1 MCGIVGYTGN
11 RQAAEILLDG
21 LSKLEYRGYDSA
33 GLAVRDGEKLAV
45 VVKAKGRLSNLSEK
59 VDGGKALK
67 GSCGIGHTRWATHG
81 EPSEKNAHPHVAGN
95 CTGSGAGEV
104 ESDVVGVH
112 NGIIENYAELKDKLS
127 RHGYRFYSDTD
138 TEVAIK
144 LVDYYY
150 KKYKMGPVDAIAKAM
165 VRIRGSYAL
174 ELMFKD
180 YPEQIWVA
188 RKDSPM
194 IIGVKDDESF
204 IASDVPAILKYTRNV
219 YYIGNLE
226 FACVKKGSVDFYD
239 LNGDIVKKD
248 TTEIHNLRVE
258 NQRLQKYIDE
268 YGPQSDGYSVEDISP
283 IMQLSLET
291 GTGEIRAYGISESRN
306 EMFAYN
312 KAVTHATANLRKKM
326 ELYIRYGIDMYNDEL
341 ETDDGSSISNK
352 TREQVVNACK
362 GIVEG
367 INIIKCQKYYNRY
380 KHMYR
385 YEVCVKYDK
394 ENIISNIKSQD
405 RQLLKKEKEFE
416 RDMMDAWDE
425 LDKYQSDKNKSENA
439 GISLEPNQDE

>member
-1 MCGIVGYTGN
+1 MKKFIFVLVTMF
-11 RQAAEILLDG
+11 
-21 LSKLEYRGYDSA
+21 
-33 GLAVRDGEKLAV
+33 AVTL
-45 VVKAKGRLSNLSEK
+45 
-59 VDGGKALK
+59 
-67 GSCGIGHTRWATHG
+67 TT
-81 EPSEKNAHPHVAGN
+81 
-95 CTGSGAGEV
+95 
-104 ESDVVGVH
+104 
-112 NGIIENYAELKDKLS
+112 YAS
-127 RHGYRFYSDTD
+127 
-138 TEVAIK
+138 
-144 LVDYYY
+144 
-150 KKYKMGPVDAIAKAM
+150 
-165 VRIRGSYAL
+165 
-174 ELMFKD
+174 
-180 YPEQIWVA
+180 
-188 RKDSPM
+188 
-194 IIGVKDDESF
+194 
-204 IASDVPAILKYTRNV
+204 
-219 YYIGNLE
+219 
-226 FACVKKGSVDFYD
+226 
-239 LNGDIVKKD
+239 KKD

-367 INIIKCQKYYNRY
+367 INVIKCQKYYNRY
-380 KHMYR
+380 KQMYR

-394 ENIISNIKSQD
+394 ENIISNIKSHD

-425 LDKYQSDKNKSENA
+425 LDKYQSDKKKSENA
-439 GISLEPNQDE
+439 EMPLEPNQDE

>member
-1 MCGIVGYTGN
+1 MKKFIFVLVTMF
-11 RQAAEILLDG
+11 
-21 LSKLEYRGYDSA
+21 
-33 GLAVRDGEKLAV
+33 AVTL
-45 VVKAKGRLSNLSEK
+45 
-59 VDGGKALK
+59 
-67 GSCGIGHTRWATHG
+67 TT
-81 EPSEKNAHPHVAGN
+81 
-95 CTGSGAGEV
+95 
-104 ESDVVGVH
+104 
-112 NGIIENYAELKDKLS
+112 YAS
-127 RHGYRFYSDTD
+127 
-138 TEVAIK
+138 
-144 LVDYYY
+144 
-150 KKYKMGPVDAIAKAM
+150 
-165 VRIRGSYAL
+165 
-174 ELMFKD
+174 
-180 YPEQIWVA
+180 
-188 RKDSPM
+188 
-194 IIGVKDDESF
+194 
-204 IASDVPAILKYTRNV
+204 
-219 YYIGNLE
+219 
-226 FACVKKGSVDFYD
+226 
-239 LNGDIVKKD
+239 KKD

-258 NQRLQKYIDE
+258 NQSLQKYIDE

-367 INIIKCQKYYNRY
+367 INVIKCQKYYNRY
-380 KHMYR
+380 KQMYR

-405 RQLLKKEKEFE
+405 KQLLKKEKEFE

-425 LDKYQSDKNKSENA
+425 LDKYQSDKKKSENA
-439 GISLEPNQDE
+439 EMPLEPNQDE

>member
-1 MCGIVGYTGN
+1 MKKFIFVLVTMF
-11 RQAAEILLDG
+11 
-21 LSKLEYRGYDSA
+21 
-33 GLAVRDGEKLAV
+33 AVTL
-45 VVKAKGRLSNLSEK
+45 
-59 VDGGKALK
+59 
-67 GSCGIGHTRWATHG
+67 TT
-81 EPSEKNAHPHVAGN
+81 
-95 CTGSGAGEV
+95 
-104 ESDVVGVH
+104 
-112 NGIIENYAELKDKLS
+112 YAS
-127 RHGYRFYSDTD
+127 
-138 TEVAIK
+138 
-144 LVDYYY
+144 
-150 KKYKMGPVDAIAKAM
+150 
-165 VRIRGSYAL
+165 
-174 ELMFKD
+174 
-180 YPEQIWVA
+180 
-188 RKDSPM
+188 
-194 IIGVKDDESF
+194 
-204 IASDVPAILKYTRNV
+204 
-219 YYIGNLE
+219 
-226 FACVKKGSVDFYD
+226 
-239 LNGDIVKKD
+239 KKD

-341 ETDDGSSISNK
+341 EPDDGSSISNK

-367 INIIKCQKYYNRY
+367 INVIKCQKYYNRY
-380 KHMYR
+380 KQMYR

-405 RQLLKKEKEFE
+405 KQLLKKEKEFE

-425 LDKYQSDKNKSENA
+425 LDKYQSDKKKLENTEMP
-439 GISLEPNQDE
+439 LEPNQDE

>member
-1 MCGIVGYTGN
+1 MKKFIFVLVTMF
-11 RQAAEILLDG
+11 
-21 LSKLEYRGYDSA
+21 
-33 GLAVRDGEKLAV
+33 AVTL
-45 VVKAKGRLSNLSEK
+45 
-59 VDGGKALK
+59 
-67 GSCGIGHTRWATHG
+67 TT
-81 EPSEKNAHPHVAGN
+81 
-95 CTGSGAGEV
+95 
-104 ESDVVGVH
+104 
-112 NGIIENYAELKDKLS
+112 YAS
-127 RHGYRFYSDTD
+127 
-138 TEVAIK
+138 
-144 LVDYYY
+144 
-150 KKYKMGPVDAIAKAM
+150 
-165 VRIRGSYAL
+165 
-174 ELMFKD
+174 
-180 YPEQIWVA
+180 
-188 RKDSPM
+188 
-194 IIGVKDDESF
+194 
-204 IASDVPAILKYTRNV
+204 
-219 YYIGNLE
+219 
-226 FACVKKGSVDFYD
+226 
-239 LNGDIVKKD
+239 KKD

-258 NQRLQKYIDE
+258 NQRLQKYIEE

-367 INIIKCQKYYNRY
+367 INVIKCQKYYNRY
-380 KHMYR
+380 KQMYR

-405 RQLLKKEKEFE
+405 KQLLKKEKEFE

-425 LDKYQSDKNKSENA
+425 LDKYQSDKKKSENA
-439 GISLEPNQDE
+439 EMPMEPNQDE

>member
-1 MCGIVGYTGN
+1 MKKFIFVLVTMF
-11 RQAAEILLDG
+11 
-21 LSKLEYRGYDSA
+21 
-33 GLAVRDGEKLAV
+33 AVTL
-45 VVKAKGRLSNLSEK
+45 
-59 VDGGKALK
+59 
-67 GSCGIGHTRWATHG
+67 TT
-81 EPSEKNAHPHVAGN
+81 
-95 CTGSGAGEV
+95 
-104 ESDVVGVH
+104 
-112 NGIIENYAELKDKLS
+112 YAS
-127 RHGYRFYSDTD
+127 
-138 TEVAIK
+138 
-144 LVDYYY
+144 
-150 KKYKMGPVDAIAKAM
+150 
-165 VRIRGSYAL
+165 
-174 ELMFKD
+174 
-180 YPEQIWVA
+180 
-188 RKDSPM
+188 
-194 IIGVKDDESF
+194 
-204 IASDVPAILKYTRNV
+204 
-219 YYIGNLE
+219 
-226 FACVKKGSVDFYD
+226 
-239 LNGDIVKKD
+239 KKD

-367 INIIKCQKYYNRY
+367 INFIKCQKYYNRY
-380 KHMYR
+380 KQMYR

-405 RQLLKKEKEFE
+405 KQLLKKEKEFE

-425 LDKYQSDKNKSENA
+425 LDKYQYDKKKSENA
-439 GISLEPNQDE
+439 GIPLEPNQDE

>member
-1 MCGIVGYTGN
+1 MKKFIFVLVTMF
-11 RQAAEILLDG
+11 
-21 LSKLEYRGYDSA
+21 
-33 GLAVRDGEKLAV
+33 AVTL
-45 VVKAKGRLSNLSEK
+45 
-59 VDGGKALK
+59 
-67 GSCGIGHTRWATHG
+67 TT
-81 EPSEKNAHPHVAGN
+81 
-95 CTGSGAGEV
+95 
-104 ESDVVGVH
+104 
-112 NGIIENYAELKDKLS
+112 YAS
-127 RHGYRFYSDTD
+127 
-138 TEVAIK
+138 
-144 LVDYYY
+144 
-150 KKYKMGPVDAIAKAM
+150 
-165 VRIRGSYAL
+165 
-174 ELMFKD
+174 
-180 YPEQIWVA
+180 
-188 RKDSPM
+188 
-194 IIGVKDDESF
+194 
-204 IASDVPAILKYTRNV
+204 
-219 YYIGNLE
+219 
-226 FACVKKGSVDFYD
+226 
-239 LNGDIVKKD
+239 KKD

-258 NQRLQKYIDE
+258 NQRLQKYIEE

-367 INIIKCQKYYNRY
+367 INVIKCQKNYNRY
-380 KHMYR
+380 KQMYR

-416 RDMMDAWDE
+416 RDMIDAWDE
-425 LDKYQSDKNKSENA
+425 LDKYQSDKKKSENVE
-439 GISLEPNQDE
+439 IPLEPNHDE

>member
-1 MCGIVGYTGN
+1 MKKFIFVLVTMF
-11 RQAAEILLDG
+11 
-21 LSKLEYRGYDSA
+21 
-33 GLAVRDGEKLAV
+33 AVTL
-45 VVKAKGRLSNLSEK
+45 
-59 VDGGKALK
+59 
-67 GSCGIGHTRWATHG
+67 TT
-81 EPSEKNAHPHVAGN
+81 
-95 CTGSGAGEV
+95 
-104 ESDVVGVH
+104 
-112 NGIIENYAELKDKLS
+112 YAS
-127 RHGYRFYSDTD
+127 
-138 TEVAIK
+138 
-144 LVDYYY
+144 
-150 KKYKMGPVDAIAKAM
+150 
-165 VRIRGSYAL
+165 
-174 ELMFKD
+174 
-180 YPEQIWVA
+180 
-188 RKDSPM
+188 
-194 IIGVKDDESF
+194 
-204 IASDVPAILKYTRNV
+204 
-219 YYIGNLE
+219 
-226 FACVKKGSVDFYD
+226 
-239 LNGDIVKKD
+239 KKD

-306 EMFAYN
+306 EMFALN

-367 INIIKCQKYYNRY
+367 INVIKCQKYYNRY
-380 KHMYR
+380 KQMYR

-405 RQLLKKEKEFE
+405 KQLLKKEKEFE

-425 LDKYQSDKNKSENA
+425 LDKYQSDKKKSENA
-439 GISLEPNQDE
+439 EMPFEPNQDE

>member
-1 MCGIVGYTGN
+1 MKKFIFVLVTMF
-11 RQAAEILLDG
+11 
-21 LSKLEYRGYDSA
+21 
-33 GLAVRDGEKLAV
+33 AVTL
-45 VVKAKGRLSNLSEK
+45 
-59 VDGGKALK
+59 
-67 GSCGIGHTRWATHG
+67 TT
-81 EPSEKNAHPHVAGN
+81 
-95 CTGSGAGEV
+95 
-104 ESDVVGVH
+104 
-112 NGIIENYAELKDKLS
+112 YAS
-127 RHGYRFYSDTD
+127 
-138 TEVAIK
+138 
-144 LVDYYY
+144 
-150 KKYKMGPVDAIAKAM
+150 
-165 VRIRGSYAL
+165 
-174 ELMFKD
+174 
-180 YPEQIWVA
+180 
-188 RKDSPM
+188 
-194 IIGVKDDESF
+194 
-204 IASDVPAILKYTRNV
+204 
-219 YYIGNLE
+219 
-226 FACVKKGSVDFYD
+226 
-239 LNGDIVKKD
+239 KKD

-258 NQRLQKYIDE
+258 NQRLQKYIEE

-367 INIIKCQKYYNRY
+367 INVIKCQKYYNRY
-380 KHMYR
+380 KQMYR

-425 LDKYQSDKNKSENA
+425 LDKYQSDKKKSENVE
-439 GISLEPNQDE
+439 IPLEPNHDE

>member
-1 MCGIVGYTGN
+1 MKKFIFVLVTMF
-11 RQAAEILLDG
+11 
-21 LSKLEYRGYDSA
+21 
-33 GLAVRDGEKLAV
+33 AVTL
-45 VVKAKGRLSNLSEK
+45 
-59 VDGGKALK
+59 
-67 GSCGIGHTRWATHG
+67 TT
-81 EPSEKNAHPHVAGN
+81 
-95 CTGSGAGEV
+95 
-104 ESDVVGVH
+104 
-112 NGIIENYAELKDKLS
+112 YAS
-127 RHGYRFYSDTD
+127 
-138 TEVAIK
+138 
-144 LVDYYY
+144 
-150 KKYKMGPVDAIAKAM
+150 
-165 VRIRGSYAL
+165 
-174 ELMFKD
+174 
-180 YPEQIWVA
+180 
-188 RKDSPM
+188 
-194 IIGVKDDESF
+194 
-204 IASDVPAILKYTRNV
+204 
-219 YYIGNLE
+219 
-226 FACVKKGSVDFYD
+226 
-239 LNGDIVKKD
+239 KKD

-367 INIIKCQKYYNRY
+367 INVIKCQKYYNRY
-380 KHMYR
+380 KQMYR

-425 LDKYQSDKNKSENA
+425 LDKYQSDKKKSENA
-439 GISLEPNQDE
+439 GIPLKPNQDE

>member
-1 MCGIVGYTGN
+1 MKKFIFVLVTMF
-11 RQAAEILLDG
+11 
-21 LSKLEYRGYDSA
+21 
-33 GLAVRDGEKLAV
+33 AVTL
-45 VVKAKGRLSNLSEK
+45 
-59 VDGGKALK
+59 
-67 GSCGIGHTRWATHG
+67 TT
-81 EPSEKNAHPHVAGN
+81 
-95 CTGSGAGEV
+95 
-104 ESDVVGVH
+104 
-112 NGIIENYAELKDKLS
+112 YAS
-127 RHGYRFYSDTD
+127 
-138 TEVAIK
+138 
-144 LVDYYY
+144 
-150 KKYKMGPVDAIAKAM
+150 
-165 VRIRGSYAL
+165 
-174 ELMFKD
+174 
-180 YPEQIWVA
+180 
-188 RKDSPM
+188 
-194 IIGVKDDESF
+194 
-204 IASDVPAILKYTRNV
+204 
-219 YYIGNLE
+219 
-226 FACVKKGSVDFYD
+226 
-239 LNGDIVKKD
+239 KKD

-291 GTGEIRAYGISESRN
+291 GTGEIRAYGVSESRN

-312 KAVTHATANLRKKM
+312 KAITHATANLRKKM

-367 INIIKCQKYYNRY
+367 INVIKCQKYYNRY
-380 KHMYR
+380 KQMYR

-425 LDKYQSDKNKSENA
+425 LDKYQSDKKKSENA
-439 GISLEPNQDE
+439 GIPSEPNQDE

>member
-1 MCGIVGYTGN
+1 MKKFIFVLVTMF
-11 RQAAEILLDG
+11 
-21 LSKLEYRGYDSA
+21 
-33 GLAVRDGEKLAV
+33 AVTL
-45 VVKAKGRLSNLSEK
+45 
-59 VDGGKALK
+59 
-67 GSCGIGHTRWATHG
+67 TT
-81 EPSEKNAHPHVAGN
+81 
-95 CTGSGAGEV
+95 
-104 ESDVVGVH
+104 
-112 NGIIENYAELKDKLS
+112 YAS
-127 RHGYRFYSDTD
+127 
-138 TEVAIK
+138 
-144 LVDYYY
+144 
-150 KKYKMGPVDAIAKAM
+150 
-165 VRIRGSYAL
+165 
-174 ELMFKD
+174 
-180 YPEQIWVA
+180 
-188 RKDSPM
+188 
-194 IIGVKDDESF
+194 
-204 IASDVPAILKYTRNV
+204 
-219 YYIGNLE
+219 
-226 FACVKKGSVDFYD
+226 
-239 LNGDIVKKD
+239 KKD

-367 INIIKCQKYYNRY
+367 INVIKCQKYYNRY
-380 KHMYR
+380 KQMYR

-405 RQLLKKEKEFE
+405 KQLLKKEKEFE

>member
-1 MCGIVGYTGN
+1 MKKFIFVLVTMF
-11 RQAAEILLDG
+11 
-21 LSKLEYRGYDSA
+21 
-33 GLAVRDGEKLAV
+33 AVTL
-45 VVKAKGRLSNLSEK
+45 
-59 VDGGKALK
+59 
-67 GSCGIGHTRWATHG
+67 TT
-81 EPSEKNAHPHVAGN
+81 
-95 CTGSGAGEV
+95 
-104 ESDVVGVH
+104 
-112 NGIIENYAELKDKLS
+112 YAS
-127 RHGYRFYSDTD
+127 
-138 TEVAIK
+138 
-144 LVDYYY
+144 
-150 KKYKMGPVDAIAKAM
+150 
-165 VRIRGSYAL
+165 
-174 ELMFKD
+174 
-180 YPEQIWVA
+180 
-188 RKDSPM
+188 
-194 IIGVKDDESF
+194 
-204 IASDVPAILKYTRNV
+204 
-219 YYIGNLE
+219 
-226 FACVKKGSVDFYD
+226 
-239 LNGDIVKKD
+239 KKD

-258 NQRLQKYIDE
+258 NQRLQKYIEE

-341 ETDDGSSISNK
+341 ETDDGSYISNK

-367 INIIKCQKYYNRY
+367 INVIKCQKYYNRY
-380 KHMYR
+380 KQMYR

-425 LDKYQSDKNKSENA
+425 LDKYQSDKKKSENA
-439 GISLEPNQDE
+439 EMPLEPNQDE

>member
-1 MCGIVGYTGN
+1 MKKFIFVLVTMF
-11 RQAAEILLDG
+11 
-21 LSKLEYRGYDSA
+21 
-33 GLAVRDGEKLAV
+33 AVTL
-45 VVKAKGRLSNLSEK
+45 
-59 VDGGKALK
+59 
-67 GSCGIGHTRWATHG
+67 TT
-81 EPSEKNAHPHVAGN
+81 
-95 CTGSGAGEV
+95 
-104 ESDVVGVH
+104 
-112 NGIIENYAELKDKLS
+112 YAS
-127 RHGYRFYSDTD
+127 
-138 TEVAIK
+138 
-144 LVDYYY
+144 
-150 KKYKMGPVDAIAKAM
+150 
-165 VRIRGSYAL
+165 
-174 ELMFKD
+174 
-180 YPEQIWVA
+180 
-188 RKDSPM
+188 
-194 IIGVKDDESF
+194 
-204 IASDVPAILKYTRNV
+204 
-219 YYIGNLE
+219 
-226 FACVKKGSVDFYD
+226 
-239 LNGDIVKKD
+239 KKD

-306 EMFAYN
+306 EMFALN

-367 INIIKCQKYYNRY
+367 INVIKCQKYYNRY
-380 KHMYR
+380 KQMYR

-405 RQLLKKEKEFE
+405 KQLLKKEKEFE

-425 LDKYQSDKNKSENA
+425 LDKYQYDKKKSENA
-439 GISLEPNQDE
+439 EMPLEPNQDE

>member
-1 MCGIVGYTGN
+1 MKKFIFVLVTM
-11 RQAAEILLDG
+11 
-21 LSKLEYRGYDSA
+21 
-33 GLAVRDGEKLAV
+33 LAVTL
-45 VVKAKGRLSNLSEK
+45 
-59 VDGGKALK
+59 
-67 GSCGIGHTRWATHG
+67 TT
-81 EPSEKNAHPHVAGN
+81 
-95 CTGSGAGEV
+95 
-104 ESDVVGVH
+104 
-112 NGIIENYAELKDKLS
+112 YAS
-127 RHGYRFYSDTD
+127 
-138 TEVAIK
+138 
-144 LVDYYY
+144 
-150 KKYKMGPVDAIAKAM
+150 
-165 VRIRGSYAL
+165 
-174 ELMFKD
+174 
-180 YPEQIWVA
+180 
-188 RKDSPM
+188 
-194 IIGVKDDESF
+194 
-204 IASDVPAILKYTRNV
+204 
-219 YYIGNLE
+219 
-226 FACVKKGSVDFYD
+226 
-239 LNGDIVKKD
+239 KKD

-367 INIIKCQKYYNRY
+367 INVIKCQKYYNRY
-380 KHMYR
+380 KQMYR

-405 RQLLKKEKEFE
+405 KQLLKKEKEFE

-425 LDKYQSDKNKSENA
+425 LDKYQSDKKKSENA
-439 GISLEPNQDE
+439 EMPLEPNQDE

>member
-1 MCGIVGYTGN
+1 MKKFIFVLVTMF
-11 RQAAEILLDG
+11 
-21 LSKLEYRGYDSA
+21 
-33 GLAVRDGEKLAV
+33 AVTL
-45 VVKAKGRLSNLSEK
+45 
-59 VDGGKALK
+59 
-67 GSCGIGHTRWATHG
+67 TT
-81 EPSEKNAHPHVAGN
+81 
-95 CTGSGAGEV
+95 
-104 ESDVVGVH
+104 
-112 NGIIENYAELKDKLS
+112 YAS
-127 RHGYRFYSDTD
+127 
-138 TEVAIK
+138 
-144 LVDYYY
+144 
-150 KKYKMGPVDAIAKAM
+150 
-165 VRIRGSYAL
+165 
-174 ELMFKD
+174 
-180 YPEQIWVA
+180 
-188 RKDSPM
+188 
-194 IIGVKDDESF
+194 
-204 IASDVPAILKYTRNV
+204 
-219 YYIGNLE
+219 
-226 FACVKKGSVDFYD
+226 
-239 LNGDIVKKD
+239 KKD

-352 TREQVVNACK
+352 TRDQVVNACK

-367 INIIKCQKYYNRY
+367 INVIKCQKYYNRY
-380 KHMYR
+380 KQMYR

-405 RQLLKKEKEFE
+405 KQLLKKEKEFE

-425 LDKYQSDKNKSENA
+425 LDKYQYDKKKSENA
-439 GISLEPNQDE
+439 EMPLEPNQDE

>member
-1 MCGIVGYTGN
+1 MKKFIFVLVTMF
-11 RQAAEILLDG
+11 
-21 LSKLEYRGYDSA
+21 
-33 GLAVRDGEKLAV
+33 AVTL
-45 VVKAKGRLSNLSEK
+45 
-59 VDGGKALK
+59 
-67 GSCGIGHTRWATHG
+67 TT
-81 EPSEKNAHPHVAGN
+81 
-95 CTGSGAGEV
+95 
-104 ESDVVGVH
+104 
-112 NGIIENYAELKDKLS
+112 YAS
-127 RHGYRFYSDTD
+127 
-138 TEVAIK
+138 
-144 LVDYYY
+144 
-150 KKYKMGPVDAIAKAM
+150 
-165 VRIRGSYAL
+165 
-174 ELMFKD
+174 
-180 YPEQIWVA
+180 
-188 RKDSPM
+188 
-194 IIGVKDDESF
+194 
-204 IASDVPAILKYTRNV
+204 
-219 YYIGNLE
+219 
-226 FACVKKGSVDFYD
+226 
-239 LNGDIVKKD
+239 KKD

-268 YGPQSDGYSVEDISP
+268 YGPKSDGYSVEDISP

-312 KAVTHATANLRKKM
+312 KAITHATANLRKKM

-367 INIIKCQKYYNRY
+367 INVIKCQKYYNRY
-380 KHMYR
+380 KQMYR

>member
-1 MCGIVGYTGN
+1 MKKFIFVLVTMF
-11 RQAAEILLDG
+11 
-21 LSKLEYRGYDSA
+21 
-33 GLAVRDGEKLAV
+33 AVTL
-45 VVKAKGRLSNLSEK
+45 
-59 VDGGKALK
+59 
-67 GSCGIGHTRWATHG
+67 TT
-81 EPSEKNAHPHVAGN
+81 
-95 CTGSGAGEV
+95 
-104 ESDVVGVH
+104 
-112 NGIIENYAELKDKLS
+112 YAS
-127 RHGYRFYSDTD
+127 
-138 TEVAIK
+138 
-144 LVDYYY
+144 
-150 KKYKMGPVDAIAKAM
+150 
-165 VRIRGSYAL
+165 
-174 ELMFKD
+174 
-180 YPEQIWVA
+180 
-188 RKDSPM
+188 
-194 IIGVKDDESF
+194 
-204 IASDVPAILKYTRNV
+204 
-219 YYIGNLE
+219 
-226 FACVKKGSVDFYD
+226 
-239 LNGDIVKKD
+239 KKD
-248 TTEIHNLRVE
+248 TTEIHNLRME

-283 IMQLSLET
+283 IMQMSLET

-367 INIIKCQKYYNRY
+367 INVIKCQKYYNRY
-380 KHMYR
+380 KQMYR

-425 LDKYQSDKNKSENA
+425 LDKYQSDKKKSENA
-439 GISLEPNQDE
+439 EIPLDPNHDE

>member
-1 MCGIVGYTGN
+1 MKKFIFVLVTMF
-11 RQAAEILLDG
+11 
-21 LSKLEYRGYDSA
+21 
-33 GLAVRDGEKLAV
+33 AVTL
-45 VVKAKGRLSNLSEK
+45 
-59 VDGGKALK
+59 
-67 GSCGIGHTRWATHG
+67 TT
-81 EPSEKNAHPHVAGN
+81 
-95 CTGSGAGEV
+95 
-104 ESDVVGVH
+104 
-112 NGIIENYAELKDKLS
+112 YAS
-127 RHGYRFYSDTD
+127 
-138 TEVAIK
+138 
-144 LVDYYY
+144 
-150 KKYKMGPVDAIAKAM
+150 
-165 VRIRGSYAL
+165 
-174 ELMFKD
+174 
-180 YPEQIWVA
+180 
-188 RKDSPM
+188 
-194 IIGVKDDESF
+194 
-204 IASDVPAILKYTRNV
+204 
-219 YYIGNLE
+219 
-226 FACVKKGSVDFYD
+226 
-239 LNGDIVKKD
+239 KKD
-248 TTEIHNLRVE
+248 TTEIHNLRME

-367 INIIKCQKYYNRY
+367 INVIKCQKYYNRY
-380 KHMYR
+380 KQMYR

-425 LDKYQSDKNKSENA
+425 LDKYQSDKKKSENA
-439 GISLEPNQDE
+439 EMPLEPNQDE

>member
-1 MCGIVGYTGN
+1 MKKFIFVLVTMF
-11 RQAAEILLDG
+11 
-21 LSKLEYRGYDSA
+21 
-33 GLAVRDGEKLAV
+33 AVTL
-45 VVKAKGRLSNLSEK
+45 
-59 VDGGKALK
+59 
-67 GSCGIGHTRWATHG
+67 TT
-81 EPSEKNAHPHVAGN
+81 
-95 CTGSGAGEV
+95 
-104 ESDVVGVH
+104 
-112 NGIIENYAELKDKLS
+112 YAS
-127 RHGYRFYSDTD
+127 
-138 TEVAIK
+138 
-144 LVDYYY
+144 
-150 KKYKMGPVDAIAKAM
+150 
-165 VRIRGSYAL
+165 
-174 ELMFKD
+174 
-180 YPEQIWVA
+180 
-188 RKDSPM
+188 
-194 IIGVKDDESF
+194 
-204 IASDVPAILKYTRNV
+204 
-219 YYIGNLE
+219 
-226 FACVKKGSVDFYD
+226 
-239 LNGDIVKKD
+239 KKD

-258 NQRLQKYIDE
+258 NQRLQKYIEE

-367 INIIKCQKYYNRY
+367 INVIKCQKYYNRY
-380 KHMYR
+380 KQMYR

-405 RQLLKKEKEFE
+405 KQLLKKEKEFE

-439 GISLEPNQDE
+439 GIPLEPNQDE

>member
-1 MCGIVGYTGN
+1 MKKFIFVLVTMF
-11 RQAAEILLDG
+11 
-21 LSKLEYRGYDSA
+21 
-33 GLAVRDGEKLAV
+33 AVTL
-45 VVKAKGRLSNLSEK
+45 
-59 VDGGKALK
+59 
-67 GSCGIGHTRWATHG
+67 TT
-81 EPSEKNAHPHVAGN
+81 
-95 CTGSGAGEV
+95 
-104 ESDVVGVH
+104 
-112 NGIIENYAELKDKLS
+112 YAS
-127 RHGYRFYSDTD
+127 
-138 TEVAIK
+138 
-144 LVDYYY
+144 
-150 KKYKMGPVDAIAKAM
+150 
-165 VRIRGSYAL
+165 
-174 ELMFKD
+174 
-180 YPEQIWVA
+180 
-188 RKDSPM
+188 
-194 IIGVKDDESF
+194 
-204 IASDVPAILKYTRNV
+204 
-219 YYIGNLE
+219 
-226 FACVKKGSVDFYD
+226 
-239 LNGDIVKKD
+239 KKD

-258 NQRLQKYIDE
+258 NQRLQKYIEE

-367 INIIKCQKYYNRY
+367 INVIKCQKYYNRY
-380 KHMYR
+380 KQMYR

-405 RQLLKKEKEFE
+405 KQLLKKEKEFE

-425 LDKYQSDKNKSENA
+425 LDKYQSDKKKSENA
-439 GISLEPNQDE
+439 EMPLEHNQDE

>member
-1 MCGIVGYTGN
+1 MKKFIFVLVTMF
-11 RQAAEILLDG
+11 
-21 LSKLEYRGYDSA
+21 
-33 GLAVRDGEKLAV
+33 AVTL
-45 VVKAKGRLSNLSEK
+45 
-59 VDGGKALK
+59 
-67 GSCGIGHTRWATHG
+67 TT
-81 EPSEKNAHPHVAGN
+81 
-95 CTGSGAGEV
+95 
-104 ESDVVGVH
+104 
-112 NGIIENYAELKDKLS
+112 YAS
-127 RHGYRFYSDTD
+127 
-138 TEVAIK
+138 
-144 LVDYYY
+144 
-150 KKYKMGPVDAIAKAM
+150 
-165 VRIRGSYAL
+165 
-174 ELMFKD
+174 
-180 YPEQIWVA
+180 
-188 RKDSPM
+188 
-194 IIGVKDDESF
+194 
-204 IASDVPAILKYTRNV
+204 
-219 YYIGNLE
+219 
-226 FACVKKGSVDFYD
+226 
-239 LNGDIVKKD
+239 KKD
-248 TTEIHNLRVE
+248 TTEIHNLRIE
-258 NQRLQKYIDE
+258 NQRLQKYIEE

-380 KHMYR
+380 KQMYR

-425 LDKYQSDKNKSENA
+425 LDKYQSDKKKSENA
-439 GISLEPNQDE
+439 EMPLEPNQDE